1 MALPHK
7 TGLARAEFSDGVLE
21 VVAMVATAS
30 IEEPCRLT

>member
-7 TGLARAEFSDGVLE
+7 TGLAWGEFSNGVLE

-30 IEEPCRLT
+30 IEEPCRPT